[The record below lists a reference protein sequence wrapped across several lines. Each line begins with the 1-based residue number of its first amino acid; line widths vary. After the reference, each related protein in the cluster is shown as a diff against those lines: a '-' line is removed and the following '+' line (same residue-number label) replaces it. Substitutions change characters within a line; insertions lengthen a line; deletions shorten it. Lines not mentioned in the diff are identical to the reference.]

1 MSPVPSRSAK
11 VLKSR
16 RVSGFSRVP
25 WPLMLH
31 GEADTL
37 DEETELRT
45 QSKAGGYIS
54 HRVWAGP
61 ALSWL
66 LGVHGAV
73 RQMT

>member
-1 MSPVPSRSAK
+1 MGTGAK
-11 VLKSR
+11 
-16 RVSGFSRVP
+16 
-25 WPLMLH
+25 MLH

-37 DEETELRT
+37 DEGTELRT
-45 QSKAGGYIS
+45 QPEAGGYTS

-66 LGVHGAV
+66 HGVRGAV